1 MLNARLNWETRWA
14 DIPLK
19 DKALL
24 FEIVSVQVFTLP
36 RETYLHHKARE
47 QHPFL
52 ARFVNDWATE
62 EIVKQYMKNKR
73 KHHYKNGW
81 LDVPERYAYLKDNAY
96 KRKPTSSCKKRALAP
111 RIQQQRRGDNARVGQ
126 GGVWGQPNDGEDG
139 EEDPHHVEES
149 I

>member
-1 MLNARLNWETRWA
+1 
-14 DIPLK
+14 
-19 DKALL
+19 
-24 FEIVSVQVFTLP
+24 
-36 RETYLHHKARE
+36 
-47 QHPFL
+47 
-52 ARFVNDWATE
+52 VNDWATE

-96 KRKPTSSCKKRALAP
+96 KRNPTSSRKKRALVAGS
-111 RIQQQRRGDNARVGQ
+111 RQQTRGNNARVWQ
-126 GGVWGQPNDGEDG
+126 GGIWGHSNDGEDG